1 MNPSDLQLLYQY
13 NEWANHR
20 ILAATERLTLDQFVA
35 PASYPYGGVRG
46 TLVHTLEAEFAWR
59 TRLQYINDT
68 FEDMLEPQFPD
79 VEVLKTRWASE
90 HIAMRDYLAS
100 LTDAEALR
108 LVRYPVQAG
117 YRERICWHIVVH
129 MVNHGTQHRSEAAA
143 MLTDFG
149 QSPGDLDF
157 TMFLNEKV

>member
-68 FEDMLEPQFPD
+68 FEDMLEPQFPAF
-79 VEVLKTRWASE
+79 ERLKTRWEVE

-100 LTDAEALR
+100 LTDADTVR

-129 MVNHGTQHRSEAAA
+129 MVNHGTQHRSETAA